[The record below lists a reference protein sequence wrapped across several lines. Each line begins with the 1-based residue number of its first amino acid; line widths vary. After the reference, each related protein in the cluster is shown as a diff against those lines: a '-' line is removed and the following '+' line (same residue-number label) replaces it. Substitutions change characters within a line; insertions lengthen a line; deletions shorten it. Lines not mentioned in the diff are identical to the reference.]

1 MGKSMRTYIDITVNP
16 NSAGPSEVVHAM
28 LKLGISPIF
37 GPHDFYIDWTT
48 EADFKRKFKEVHKVL
63 QSLNIS
69 YRLQTYEAAQEEART
84 IAVMTKKNG
93 P

>member
-1 MGKSMRTYIDITVNP
+1 MGKPMRTYIDITVNP

-28 LKLGISPIF
+28 LKLGILPIF
-37 GPHDFYIDWTT
+37 GPHDFYLDWTT
-48 EADFKRKFKEVHKVL
+48 EAEFKRKFKEVHKVL

-69 YRLQTYEAAQEEART
+69 YRLQTYEIAQEEARP

>member
-1 MGKSMRTYIDITVNP
+1 MRTYIDITVNP

-48 EADFKRKFKEVHKVL
+48 ETEFKRKFKEVHKAL

-69 YRLQTYEAAQEEART
+69 YRLQTYEHAQEEART

>member
-1 MGKSMRTYIDITVNP
+1 MRTYIDITINP

-48 EADFKRKFKEVHKVL
+48 EAEFKRKFREVHRVL

-69 YRLQTYEAAQEEART
+69 YRLQTYEHAEEEARS
-84 IAVMTKKNG
+84 IAVLTKK
-93 P
+93 

>member
-1 MGKSMRTYIDITVNP
+1 MRTYIDIMINP
-16 NSAGPSEVVHAM
+16 NSAGPNEVVHAM

-48 EADFKRKFKEVHKVL
+48 ETEFKRKFKEVHRLL
-63 QSLNIS
+63 QSLNIT
-69 YRLQTYEAAQEEART
+69 YRLQTYENAQEEPRT
-84 IAVMTKKNG
+84 IAVMTRKNG

>member
-1 MGKSMRTYIDITVNP
+1 MGTSMRTYIDIMINP
-16 NSAGPSEVVHAM
+16 NSAGPNEVVHAM

-48 EADFKRKFKEVHKVL
+48 ETEFKRKFKEVHRVL
-63 QSLNIS
+63 QSLNIT
-69 YRLQTYEAAQEEART
+69 YRLQTYENAQEEPRT

>member
-1 MGKSMRTYIDITVNP
+1 MGKKMRTYIDITINP
-16 NSAGPSEVVHAM
+16 NSAGASEVVHAM

-48 EADFKRKFKEVHKVL
+48 EAEFKRKFKEVHHVL

-69 YRLQTYEAAQEEART
+69 YRLQTYEHVQEEART